1 YVSGWAGSVA
11 VVLGA
16 VVVAAAGH
24 NHRPTGPA
32 LTGGLAVGALAAVAW
47 TGGQALSR
55 PLPPLFDGV
64 DHTTAAADS
73 PDGAPLTV
81 KEVAW
86 TWQPPQ
92 DIRPARLLPT
102 AGGAV
107 VDVGHGVI
115 ALDTATGEQTW
126 HYLLPGTEMTANV
139 TPDWETTVLS
149 HETE

>member
-1 YVSGWAGSVA
+1 MAGTARLAARRSGEHTLSYVSGWAGSVA

-64 DHTTAAADS
+64 DHTTADADS
-73 PDGAPLTV
+73 PD
-81 KEVAW
+81 
-86 TWQPPQ
+86 
-92 DIRPARLLPT
+92 
-102 AGGAV
+102 
-107 VDVGHGVI
+107 
-115 ALDTATGEQTW
+115 
-126 HYLLPGTEMTANV
+126 
-139 TPDWETTVLS
+139 
-149 HETE
+149 